1 LTVLVVAGSLVLAG
15 CTGGGQDRTPGAVG
29 PSSAPSPSAPAA
41 LQADVQAPAGTSVVA
56 GTTVAGLA
64 NAVAASLFR
73 RAPVAVVVSSTA
85 DAEVG
90 PAAATATRLGVPVL
104 VDGDGG
110 NLAGRL
116 AALGTTTVLRVRAPT
131 VRAPTVRAPTVR
143 APTGQTSPVP
153 PSPARTSSARSS
165 GGPGS
170 DGYPGVTV
178 VASADQLPV
187 TAVPSSPLVSTTVLV
202 RTGDAATDPAVA
214 AGAVVTA
221 TAKAAG
227 ARVVDVVADDPRS
240 DTAAISALQQAPQG
254 PLLAVGAGF
263 GTSEVLTHRVAVART
278 GVQLPGGGQT
288 VFPGR
293 ALVALYGY
301 PGSSSLGV
309 LGEQGPS
316 ASVAR
321 AQRVAAPYAALY
333 DVPVVPTFEIIAT
346 VASGSPG
353 ADGDYSNE
361 AGVATLQPLV
371 DAATAAGMYVVL
383 DLQPGRADLVTQAQ
397 RYASLLARPN
407 VGLALD
413 PEWALGPDQVPLQ
426 QIGSVTAQR
435 VNAVVTWLSDLTAAA
450 NLPQKL
456 LVLHQFRLSMIT
468 DEAALDTTDDD
479 VTLLIH
485 ADGQGGRSQK
495 EATWHAIVRAAPAGI
510 HFGWKNFYDEDP
522 QIASPADTVRR
533 HPVPLMVSYQ

>member
-1 LTVLVVAGSLVLAG
+1 MLALAASLVLAG
-15 CTGGGQDRTPGAVG
+15 CTGGGQDPSPGVVG
-29 PSSAPSPSAPAA
+29 PSSSPVPAPLRAQVQPPAS
-41 LQADVQAPAGTSVVA
+41 TSVVDA
-56 GTTVAGLA
+56 ATVAGLA
-64 NAVAASLFR
+64 NSTAVTLFSK
-73 RAPVAVVVSSTA
+73 APVAIVLTTTA
-85 DAEVG
+85 DDVVT
-90 PAAATATRLGVPVL
+90 AAAVTAAELGVPLL

-110 NLAGRL
+110 DVAGRL
-116 AALGTTTVLRVRAPT
+116 AALGTTTVLRAGGEPSS
-131 VRAPTVRAPTVR
+131 
-143 APTGQTSPVP
+143 GQ
-153 PSPARTSSARSS
+153 SSAGQPSSS
-165 GGPGS
+165 GPTTS
-170 DGYPGVTV
+170 DYPGVTV
-178 VASADQLPV
+178 VDSADQLPA
-187 TAVPSSPLVSTTVLV
+187 TAKPSSPLTSTSVLV
-202 RTGDAATDPAVA
+202 RTGDTASPAVV
-214 AGAVVTA
+214 AGGIATA

-227 ARVVDVVADDPRS
+227 ATVVDVAADDPRA
-240 DTAAISALQQAPQG
+240 DITAISALQQAPQG

-309 LGEQGPS
+309 LGEQGPE

-321 AQRVAAPYAALY
+321 AQQVAAPYGALY

-361 AGVATLQPLV
+361 AEVEDLRPLV

-397 RYASLLARPN
+397 RYASLLQQPN

-413 PEWALGPDQVPLQ
+413 PEWALTSAQVPLE
-426 QIGSVTAQR
+426 QIGSVTADQ
-435 VNAVVTWLSDLTAAA
+435 VNAVVHWLSDLTAAA

-456 LVLHQFRLSMIT
+456 LVLHQFRLSMIKN
-468 DEAALDTTDDD
+468 ESAVDTTDDD
-479 VTLLIH
+479 VAVLIH
-485 ADGQGGRSQK
+485 ADGQGGRGQK
-495 EATWHAIVRAAPAGI
+495 EATWEAIVRAAPAGI
-510 HFGWKNFYDEDP
+510 EFGWKNFYDEDP
-522 QIASPADTVRR
+522 QIASPADTVARD
-533 HPVPLMVSYQ
+533 PEPLMVSYQ